1 MDADQD
7 ETRLTVGSSMDD
19 CDTSSI
25 LYVEPYPARQPRQ
38 SVSIISTPE
47 QQRLEN
53 LYDRFLMAT
62 TGVKRVGKGYQSDYI
77 APAPTSTQHNCK
89 PRRKHVMPPP
99 VSSADLLTRP
109 TMVADE
115 LVKDESNTTVAMV
128 RRAIKSMVPGKTV
141 SKRLSRAMA

>member
-1 MDADQD
+1 
-7 ETRLTVGSSMDD
+7 MDD

-25 LYVEPYPARQPRQ
+25 LYVEPYPPRQPSRQ

-47 QQRLEN
+47 QQRLES

-77 APAPTSTQHNCK
+77 APTHTSTQHEYK

-99 VSSADLLTRP
+99 VSSDDMLTRP
-109 TMVADE
+109 TMVVDE
-115 LVKDESNTTVAMV
+115 LGAMAYTRCGTGMPIVKDESNTTVAMV

-141 SKRLSRAMA
+141 SKRRVIA